1 MLSKSLKLFS
11 FILFPII
18 HILVPACTLIVALFG
33 FTPYYMYLCLGGYPL
48 EPWGQIEEVHEE
60 AYKYYVTKVAEF
72 RSNYGDESGIPN
84 GWDGTIYG
92 NVFDPVIFIFSLILY
107 VVGVAPVSLAVLCLF
122 VIKAVPL
129 FMGIVEIFAK
139 SHNPFESY
147 WSLIK
152 SYNKLLSM
160 GTYWKYL
167 KGYGTLVKDLSLC
180 NLYKIVKSYVTEC
193 SPLKVKPKEICNI
206 TLICTFIP
214 LVSVIAMWIIGL
226 GLALTM
232 PPITFLLVF
241 GIWLALWPFVILI
254 PPTAFIIGEIL
265 VLIVPPVVY
274 LLVWCCVLLAPWVL
288 STLGASTGPL
298 IALTIPFNM
307 LAYHYRN
314 PVQTWDNA
322 WMSLVKIL
330 DILKTID
337 RSSGKISVCN
347 FTIFHHE
354 GDEVIDQVDHRQH
367 ELAEMGAQE
376 TNRAMIRTDGRKAD
390 GPIKYWDLFTERCK
404 QESINIQQNKW
415 LMPDDIISFSST
427 ATVAIPSVTIVQ
439 ILSQTM
445 KKNEEDKSI
454 LIYWNEDNQCRNSN
468 RNFRDN
474 VSNVFY
480 PQLLHVK
487 ESLKQ
492 LEEAEYDNQV
502 EWIKASLCDGED
514 EQTDDLKKIIEDE
527 KIKEAKS
534 HKKAIQIKSE
544 VMNIVLALH
553 RVKEFQTKF
562 PEIFSVSIDN
572 EDRVELEGLNETTAV
587 V

>member
-11 FILFPII
+11 FILFPVI
-18 HILVPACTLIVALFG
+18 HILVPACTLIAGLLG
-33 FTPYYMYLCLGGYPL
+33 FTPYYIYLCLGGYPL
-48 EPWGQIEEVHEE
+48 KPWGQIKEVHEE
-60 AYKYYVTKVAEF
+60 AFKYFVTKVAEF
-72 RSNYGDESGIPN
+72 RRNYGDESGIPD

-107 VVGVAPVSLAVLCLF
+107 LVGVAPVSLAVVCLF
-122 VIKAVPL
+122 VIKALPL
-129 FMGIVEIFAK
+129 FLGIVESFAT
-139 SHNPFESY
+139 SHNPFEGY

-152 SYNKLLSM
+152 GYNKLLSV
-160 GTYWKYL
+160 GKYWKYL
-167 KGYGTLVKDLSLC
+167 KGYGTLVESLSPANVC
-180 NLYKIVKSYVTEC
+180 KIISCYMTEC
-193 SPLKVKPKEICNI
+193 SPLQVMPKEICNC
-206 TLICTFIP
+206 TLIVTFIP
-214 LVSVIAMWIIGL
+214 IVSVIAMWIIGL
-226 GLALTM
+226 GFALAVPPLTFM
-232 PPITFLLVF
+232 LVF
-241 GIWLALWPFVILI
+241 GIWLALWPLVILI
-254 PPTAFIIGEIL
+254 PPTAFIIGEMM
-265 VLIVPPVVY
+265 VLIVPPIVY
-274 LLVWCCVLLAPWVL
+274 FLVWCCVLLAPWVL
-288 STLGASTGPL
+288 STLGASTGPF

-307 LAYHYRN
+307 LSYHYRN

-322 WMSLVKIL
+322 LMSFVKIL

-367 ELAEMGAQE
+367 ELAEMGALDS
-376 TNRAMIRTDGRKAD
+376 NRAMIRTDGKKAD
-390 GPIKYWDLFTERCK
+390 GPIQYWDLFTERCK

-474 VSNVFY
+474 ISNVFY

-562 PEIFSVSIDN
+562 PEIFSVSIEN